1 MHFESMSVCPSVHV
15 RDTERGMRDKGWV
28 KKKEEQEGGTG
39 RGRTERTRERDRQ
52 KRRTGDSRW
61 E

>member
-1 MHFESMSVCPSVHV
+1 MCPSVHV

-28 KKKEEQEGGTG
+28 KKEKEEEEGGGTG
-39 RGRTERTRERDRQ
+39 RGRTESARERDRQ